1 MDTDFDHLHYHRQ
14 AFSLYVD
21 GVANNKSQNKLYEV
35 PTMVLGSFEKKKK
48 KGVWHVSK
56 IFFSLFLKE

>member
-48 KGVWHVSK
+48 RVFGMSLR
-56 IFFSLFLKE
+56 FFFLFF